1 MWQSHSFYGLH
12 THTFSSAD
20 SQGLMC
26 PLVPFFLPWKG
37 FQKQTPHQE
46 EEASRVCVLIH
57 SSGGRSIES
66 VCVNSLMRP
75 GMFLSTLWE
84 ITSKLYRQELA
95 SLGAKPESFLI
106 SLRAHLASSFPNKP
120 LWEMMTMMMMKIMM
134 VRMIWK
140 SGAVL
145 QALLVF

>member
-1 MWQSHSFYGLH
+1 
-12 THTFSSAD
+12 
-20 SQGLMC
+20 
-26 PLVPFFLPWKG
+26 
-37 FQKQTPHQE
+37 
-46 EEASRVCVLIH
+46 
-57 SSGGRSIES
+57 
-66 VCVNSLMRP
+66 MRP

-120 LWEMMTMMMMKIMM
+120 LWEMMMMNMRMM

-140 SGAVL
+140 SCAVL
-145 QALLVF
+145 QALLEF